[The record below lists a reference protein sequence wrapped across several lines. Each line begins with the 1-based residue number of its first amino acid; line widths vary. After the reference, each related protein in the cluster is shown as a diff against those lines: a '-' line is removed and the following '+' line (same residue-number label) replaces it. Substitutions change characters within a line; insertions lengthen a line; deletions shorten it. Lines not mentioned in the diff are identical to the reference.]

1 MNSPHEMYNRFVGS
15 GIMAILRSDD
25 PKNIIPA
32 LESLIEGGIDTAE
45 ISMVTPDAIEILK
58 TVKKSLGSKILLG
71 AGTVLDEASARA
83 AILAGVDFVISP
95 IMSLDVVKISR
106 RYGKMTFAGAFS
118 PSEAMTAW
126 ESGSDAVKIFPAMPA
141 GPEYF
146 KAIHAPLPQIPLIP
160 VGGVSL
166 ANMEAFM
173 RAGCVAVAASS
184 SLVNGKMI
192 NEGRFDEIKRNAQ
205 LWTTEMKRIRG

>member
-15 GIMAILRSDD
+15 GIIAILRSDD

-58 TVKKSLGSKILLG
+58 TVKKSLGDKILLG

-166 ANMEAFM
+166 VNMEAFM